1 MNLWKAL
8 ALVMICLL
16 AVSVGL
22 RFTDIDEH
30 GFSLNEEQKLFA
42 INAAQ
47 NGLKDEMG
55 SNNYNV
61 TIQERRRMIPTAN
74 GDKRVVRV
82 VLTQGNTTLT
92 ALVDMDTGSIV
103 EKSRVE
109 HSGWMTEVQSQNP
122 KSWAHERLFNR
133 WYNGN

>member
-16 AVSVGL
+16 AVAVGF

-30 GFSLNEEQKLFA
+30 GFSLNEKQKLFA
-42 INAAQ
+42 IDAAQ

-61 TIQERRRMIPTAN
+61 TFQEHGRMIPTAN

-82 VLTQGNTTLT
+82 VLTQENTTLT
-92 ALVDMDTGSIV
+92 AIVDMDTGSIV
-103 EKSRVE
+103 EKSWLE
-109 HSGWMTEVQSQNP
+109 HSGWMTGGQSQNP
-122 KSWAHERLFNR
+122 KSWGHERLFNR
-133 WYNGN
+133 